1 MNNDQLKA
9 LAELVFIGE
18 IVNQAKYADRAAE
31 HLKTTNDDADP
42 VEIWGSIQSI
52 LIAAANVS
60 KILWPPRKRSATRGE
75 ALRKLLDV
83 DDRNPLSDR
92 SLRNHFEHYDER
104 IEDWFEGERSAVYID
119 SIIDPFNSV
128 WRRNPTNSHRGYD
141 PLTKTLTFRGESTD
155 LAAILSALEALRY
168 KCRNMAL
175 P

>member
-1 MNNDQLKA
+1 MSSDELTA

-18 IVNQAKYADRAAE
+18 IVNQARFADRAAE
-31 HLKTTNDDADP
+31 HLNITIDDADP
-42 VEIWGSIQSI
+42 VEIWGAIQSI

-60 KILWPPRKRSATRGE
+60 KILWPPRKRSAVRGR

-83 DDRNPLSDR
+83 NDRNPLSDR
-92 SLRNHFEHYDER
+92 RLRNHFEHYDER

-119 SIIDPFNSV
+119 SKIDPFDSV
-128 WRRNPTNSHRGYD
+128 WGRNPVNFHRGYD

-155 LAAILSALEALRY
+155 LAAILSALEEIRH
-168 KCRNMAL
+168 KCRSFAL